1 MIFKR
6 AVAKLRGQDWAAI
19 SIELII
25 VILGVFIGIQFSNW
39 NATRLQKLETQRM
52 LSQLGPQFD
61 FLQSFFNAARPYYRT
76 TRAYTEVAI
85 RGWHNDP
92 SVSDR
97 DFVIAA
103 YQASQIFV
111 MGFNSSSLS
120 STLGVDRLKD
130 IDDPQLR
137 SDLSYLMF
145 QDYSQ
150 VDLGAVDTPYRRN
163 VRRIIPLAVQDEI
176 RAKCDDKF
184 PSSPLIAV
192 LPARCDIDLSP
203 AEATEAARLLRAHPE
218 LMQDLQWHTDAII
231 NFLTTV
237 NQLDREIIQVRKQ
250 ISGRESGKFR

>member
-6 AVAKLRGQDWAAI
+6 AVAKLRAQDWTAI
-19 SIELII
+19 SIELAI
-25 VILGVFIGIQFSNW
+25 VILGVFIGIQVSNW
-39 NATRLQKLETQRM
+39 NAERLQKRETQRM

-61 FLQSFFNAARPYYRT
+61 FLQSFFKAARPYYRV
-76 TRAYTEVAI
+76 TRAYTDVAL

-92 SVSDR
+92 RVSDR

-111 MGFNSSSLS
+111 MGTNSSSLS

-150 VDLGAVDTPYRRN
+150 VDLAAVDTPYRRN
-163 VRRIIPLAVQDEI
+163 VRRIIPLAVQDKI
-176 RAKCDDKF
+176 RAKCDDIF
-184 PSSPLIAV
+184 PNSPLIAV
-192 LPARCDIDLSP
+192 LPARCDIELSP
-203 AEATEAARLLRAHPE
+203 SEASDGARLLRAHPE
-218 LMQDLQWHTDAII
+218 VMQDLQWHTDAII

-237 NQLDREIIQVRKQ
+237 NQIDGEIMRVRSQ
-250 ISGRESGKFR
+250 LPSG